1 MTLQKKTVLVFLM
14 LGAVLA
20 AGSYVGLKLVVLPAF
35 ENFERESA
43 AEEVSRVHHAI
54 GAELAALDIL
64 SREYSEWD
72 HTYDYAQGLR
82 DEFIEENLDT
92 TYWTNIEI
100 NMMLFFDK
108 DGEMLWGGLV
118 DKSMSRQ
125 LNLEHELLQSI
136 TPDHPLL
143 QHEEDLEGIR
153 GWLEARSAPMLVS
166 ANPILTSTAKG
177 PPMGTLIIGK
187 FVGAAAIAAFGER
200 ASVEIVLH
208 DRNKLADLGRITEV
222 EKVLSQIGA
231 KAIQETT
238 DDQFISLEFIDNVFG
253 EPAFLLEVTSSRR
266 ISDIGQGVVE
276 STFISLIIVSTFFLV
291 AAWVIVR
298 TTTVAP
304 ITRLTRHMLDMR
316 QSGDLDKRFNYAR
329 SDEIG
334 LLGGEF
340 DKLATDLGSAHSD
353 LEAARDEAL
362 ALSRAKGEFLAR
374 MSHEIRTPMNGVLGM
389 VELLNSTPLQDTQ
402 KRYAQTIH
410 QSADALL
417 DVINDILDFSKIE
430 SGKLRLENIDFDLNS
445 FLDDFL
451 SSLEN
456 LAHQKG
462 LSIECVKP
470 EGPAL
475 SVRGD
480 PFRLRQVLT
489 NLIGNAIKFTDKGGV
504 TLRVIVTDAGTDSR
518 HLRFEISDTGIG
530 IGQEKQKLIFDS
542 FAQEDGST
550 TRRFGGTGLGLAI
563 SKQLVGMMGGDIFVC
578 SEPGMGSTFSFN
590 LKMHANSLSALS
602 ESARSLRQTI
612 FAQDEESPKMKRLR
626 GRVLLGE
633 DNAVNQEVAVGM
645 MTAMGLETIVARNG
659 GEAIKQFSAN
669 DFDIVLMDCQ
679 MPVVDGYEAT
689 RAIRMIEAEKEL
701 MPTPVI
707 AVTATVLAGDREKC
721 LASGMNDYLSKPFSG
736 EKLYKVLS
744 KHLAMA
750 TSPDAQES
758 AAMESARG
766 EEHSSISV
774 SVIDH
779 KVLDDLAKL
788 SQSGDQDLARRVI
801 AAYLG
806 CSDDLM
812 RQLGDAISSADRE
825 DVRSKAHALKSSS
838 ANVGALE
845 LSEICRLLEA
855 AAIEEKLE
863 GIREFWQ
870 RLREEHGRVIAA
882 LKSRI
887 EGAAA

>member
-20 AGSYVGLKLVVLPAF
+20 AGSYAGLKSVVLPAF
-35 ENFERESA
+35 ETFERESA
-43 AEEVSRVHHAI
+43 AEDVSRVHHAI
-54 GAELAALDIL
+54 DAELTALDIL

-72 HTYDYAQGLR
+72 HAYDYARGLR
-82 DEFIEENLDT
+82 DEFVEENLDT
-92 TYWTNIEI
+92 TYWNNIDI
-100 NMMLFFDK
+100 NMMLFFDQ
-108 DGEMLWGGLV
+108 DGEMLWGAIV
-118 DKSMSRQ
+118 DDSVSRQ
-125 LNLEHELLQSI
+125 LSLEHELLQPI

-143 QHEEDLEGIR
+143 QLGEDFAGTR
-153 GWLEARSAPMLVS
+153 GWLQTRSAPMLVS
-166 ANPILTSTAKG
+166 ANPILTSVAEG
-177 PPMGTLIIGK
+177 PPVGTLIIGK
-187 FVGAAAIAAFGER
+187 FVDAATVAAFGER
-200 ASVEIVLH
+200 ASVDIVLH
-208 DRNKLADLGRITEV
+208 DRNKLDDLERITEV
-222 EKVLSQIGA
+222 EKVLSQTGA
-231 KAIQETT
+231 KAMRVIT
-238 DDQFISLEFIDNVFG
+238 DDQFISLEFIDDAFG
-253 EPAFLLEVTSSRR
+253 EPVFLLEVPSSRR
-266 ISDIGQGVVE
+266 ISQIGQGVVE
-276 STFISLIIVSTFFLV
+276 SAFISLIIVSSFFLV
-291 AAWVIVR
+291 AAWVVVR
-298 TTTVAP
+298 TTTVTP

-316 QSGDLDKRFNYAR
+316 QSGDLEKRFNYVR

-340 DKLATDLGSAHSD
+340 DKLAADLGRAHSD
-353 LEAARDEAL
+353 LELARDEAL
-362 ALSRAKGEFLAR
+362 AVSKAKGEFLAR

-389 VELLNSTPLQDTQ
+389 IELLNSTPLQDTQ

-430 SGKLRLENIDFDLNS
+430 AGKLRLENIDFDLNS

-451 SSLEN
+451 RSLEN

-489 NLIGNAIKFTDKGGV
+489 NLIGNAIKFTEKGGV
-504 TLRVIVTDAGTDSR
+504 TMRVIVTDAGTDSR

-530 IGQEKQKLIFDS
+530 ISREKQKLIFDS
-542 FAQEDGST
+542 FSQEDGST

-563 SKQLVGMMGGDIFVC
+563 SKQLVGMMGGELFVC
-578 SEPGMGSTFSFN
+578 SEPGMGSTFSFI
-590 LKMHANSLSALS
+590 LKMHAGSLSALS
-602 ESARSLRQTI
+602 VSARSLRQDI
-612 FAQDEESPKMKRLR
+612 FSQDEERPEMKRLR

-633 DNAVNQEVAVGM
+633 DNVVNQEVAVGM

-659 GEAIKQFSAN
+659 REAIEQFSAN
-669 DFDIVLMDCQ
+669 DFDVVLMDCQ

-689 RAIRMIEAEKEL
+689 REIRRIEAEKEL
-701 MPTPVI
+701 MPTPII

-736 EKLYKVLS
+736 EKLHKVLS
-744 KHLAMA
+744 RHLAMA
-750 TSPDAQES
+750 TSPDAQEP
-758 AAMESARG
+758 AAMESAPG
-766 EEHSSISV
+766 EGHSRSLA

-779 KVLDDLAKL
+779 KVLDDLSKL

-801 AAYLG
+801 AAYLE
-806 CSDDLM
+806 CSDELM
-812 RQLGDAISSADRE
+812 HQLGDAISSADRE

-845 LSEICRLLEA
+845 LSEICRSLEA
-855 AAIEEKLE
+855 AATEGKLE
-863 GIREFWQ
+863 GIRELGQ
-870 RLREEHGRVIAA
+870 RLREEHGQVIAA

-887 EGAAA
+887 EEAAA